1 MCTPIL
7 EFIMMIIEGIFSI
20 IMFILNIILQII
32 LFPFRLLAM
41 LFGCCGL
48 GGYNG
53 GFGNWNYR
61 SNRGLFGNR
70 GGGLNNGGVGGAG
83 MV

>member
-1 MCTPIL
+1 MCTAIL

-41 LFGCCGL
+41 LFSCCGL
-48 GGYNG
+48 GNYSRNN
-53 GFGNWNYR
+53 FGNWNYR
-61 SNRGLFGNR
+61 TSFNRG